1 MVKATNICHRLRRCQ
16 ALLGMASRDE
26 TEPDK
31 EGFSEHQ
38 ALVVIGQILAGGMKE
53 KD

>member
-1 MVKATNICHRLRRCQ
+1 
-16 ALLGMASRDE
+16 MASRDE
-26 TEPDK
+26 TEPDAQKRRAASELWQMFVALTK

-53 KD
+53 KG